1 MTEIVLMSDPRIAA
15 VPVTDSGEPFVDV
28 REFLAVDPRREDEY
42 GAFAH
47 LREGVLARL
56 LKAQE
61 LLPEGVRLL
70 FVEGYRPPALQRLY
84 FEKYA
89 DTLRTANP
97 HWTEAEL
104 REATSRYVSPPEI
117 APHSAGAAVDL
128 TLVDADGHELDMGTR
143 VNATPEESAGACYT
157 DAPGIG
163 AEARANRRLL
173 AAALT
178 SAGLV
183 NYPTEWWHWSYG
195 DRYWAHATGAGQHAL
210 HGPREL
216 PVVRL
221 ARYTKADLD
230 EITGGVEDPF
240 EIAAY
245 GVTSRDKDVH
255 FGVRSEGRLVAHAGL
270 VEADVEVG
278 ERRLRVAGL
287 GGVVVAPGMRG
298 HGLARQVVD
307 TAVAQARRTGAEF
320 GLLFCLPDR
329 VPLYEKLGWRLLPG
343 GMRVEQPGG
352 VTDHPLRTMWL
363 PLAEGAVWPEGA
375 ARLWSLP
382 M

>member
-1 MTEIVLMSDPRIAA
+1 MTEIVLMSDPEVAA
-15 VPVTDSGEPFVDV
+15 IPVADRGEPFADV
-28 REFLAVDPRREDEY
+28 REFLAVDALRADEY

-61 LLPEGVRLL
+61 LLPDGVRLL
-70 FVEGYRPPALQRLY
+70 FVEGYRPPALQRTY
-84 FEKYA
+84 FEEYA
-89 DTLRTANP
+89 AGLRAANP
-97 HWTEAEL
+97 AWTQGRL
-104 REATSRYVSPPEI
+104 RDAASRYVSPPEI

-128 TLVDADGHELDMGTR
+128 TLVDADGRELDMGTR
-143 VNATPEESAGACYT
+143 VNASPEESAGACFT

-163 AEARANRRLL
+163 AAARANRRLL

-178 SAGLV
+178 AAGLV

-195 DRYWAHATGAGQHAL
+195 DRYWALATGAGHAL
-210 HGPREL
+210 YGPQEL

-230 EITGGVEDPF
+230 EITGGADDPF
-240 EIAAY
+240 EVAAF
-245 GVTSRDKDVH
+245 GVSARDKDVH
-255 FGVRSEGRLVAHAGL
+255 FGARSQGRLVAHAGL
-270 VEADVEVG
+270 VEAPVEVA

-287 GGVVVAPGMRG
+287 GGVIVAPGMRG
-298 HGLARQVVD
+298 HGLARAVVNA
-307 TAVAQARRTGAEF
+307 AVEHARGTDAEF

-329 VPLYEKLGWRLLPG
+329 VPLYRRLGWRVLEG

-352 VTDHPLRTMWL
+352 VIDHPLHSMWI
-363 PLAEGAVWPEGA
+363 PLADDAVWPAGA
-375 ARLWSLP
+375 ARLHSLP

>member
-1 MTEIVLMSDPRIAA
+1 MTEIVLMSDPRVAA
-15 VPVTDSGEPFVDV
+15 VPVADSGEPFVDV
-28 REFLAVDPRREDEY
+28 REFLVVDPRKEDVR

-56 LKAQE
+56 LRAQE
-61 LLPEGVRLL
+61 MLPQGLRLL
-70 FVEGYRPPALQRLY
+70 FVEGYRPPALQRRY
-84 FEKYA
+84 FENYA
-89 DTLRTANP
+89 RTLRSANP
-97 HWTEAEL
+97 DRTEAEL
-104 REATSRYVSPPEI
+104 RDATSRYVSPPEI

-143 VNATPEESAGACYT
+143 VNASPEESDGACFT

-173 AAALT
+173 GTALT
-178 SAGLV
+178 AAGLV

-195 DRYWAHATGAGQHAL
+195 DRYWALATGAGQAL
-210 HGPREL
+210 HGPQEL

-221 ARYTKADLD
+221 ARYTGADLD
-230 EITGGVEDPF
+230 EITGAVEDPF
-240 EIAAY
+240 EVAAY
-245 GVTSRDKDVH
+245 GVTARDKDVH

-298 HGLARQVVD
+298 HGLARLVVD
-307 TAVAQARRTGAEF
+307 TAVAHARGTGAEF

-329 VPLYEKLGWRLLPG
+329 VALYEKLGWRVLPG

-352 VTDHPLRTMWL
+352 VIDHPLRTMWT
-363 PLAEGAVWPEGA
+363 PLAEGAVWPQGP
-375 ARLWSLP
+375 ARLRSLP